1 MNEKQMEVLEK
12 AVEKYGKKAQVLQA
26 VEELSEL
33 IVELSESNEEI
44 QNPQVT
50 KAIKSMAKLIKLLNK
65 NINRGQNNI
74 KDIILEIADVQI
86 MLYEL
91 IIIYT
96 KEDSDF
102 GDKLLGAIE
111 YKIQRLKK
119 RMEV

>member
-12 AVEKYGKKAQVLQA
+12 AVDKYGKKAQVLQA
-26 VEELSEL
+26 IEEMSEL
-33 IVELSESNEEI
+33 TKEL
-44 QNPQVT
+44 V
-50 KAIKSMAKLIKLLNK
+50 K
-65 NINRGQNNI
+65 NINRGQDNI

-86 MLYEL
+86 TLYEL

>member
-12 AVEKYGKKAQVLQA
+12 AVDKYGKKAQVLQA
-26 VEELSEL
+26 IEEMSEL
-33 IVELSESNEEI
+33 TKEL
-44 QNPQVT
+44 V
-50 KAIKSMAKLIKLLNK
+50 K
-65 NINRGQNNI
+65 NINRGQDNI

-86 MLYEL
+86 TLYEL

-96 KEDSDF
+96 KEDNDF